1 MDNSDQESIP
11 LLQFGASVRNEED
24 LDESR
29 ETETTDDECCE
40 ADDSYVEHSCSS
52 DRTNKDD
59 PSDNLSRDLEAGHSS
74 SSCYLNEDN
83 LPQSSNRKPEA
94 SPAGSSGL
102 SNGYDHQQCSSTV
115 SEAESSHK
123 LTNDQSQ
130 FHSTEPVAGSSG
142 LCRHLNNCSN
152 CRHCAYLEAKDFF
165 GSSSSSNSLQNSNL
179 ILYSSWKKVQE
190 AFSFFAGD
198 AVMSSSDSHNVSS
211 NSSSVDLGCVIE
223 YTVDEDGNVD
233 YVDIDFDD
241 TISEA
246 HMIKLSKKLRLNH
259 YTSISCEVSFELSFF
274 NLCRNKNFNDII
286 LIQILPNFW
295 YLLFGLM
302 Y

>member
-52 DRTNKDD
+52 DQANKDD
-59 PSDNLSRDLEAGHSS
+59 SPENRNREPEIGLSSP
-74 SSCYLNEDN
+74 SCYLNEDN

-94 SPAGSSGL
+94 SPPDSSGV

-115 SEAESSHK
+115 SEADSSHK
-123 LTNDQSQ
+123 LTNNDQSQ
-130 FHSTEPVAGSSG
+130 FPSTEPVAGSSG

-152 CRHCAYLEAKDFF
+152 CRHCAYLEAKDCF
-165 GSSSSSNSLQNSNL
+165 GTSSSSNSSQNSNL
-179 ILYSSWKKVQE
+179 ILYSSLKKVQE
-190 AFSFFAGD
+190 AFSYFAGD

-259 YTSISCEVSFELSFF
+259 YTSISCEVSFG
-274 NLCRNKNFNDII
+274 
-286 LIQILPNFW
+286 
-295 YLLFGLM
+295 LLFLI
-302 Y
+302 YAETKLK